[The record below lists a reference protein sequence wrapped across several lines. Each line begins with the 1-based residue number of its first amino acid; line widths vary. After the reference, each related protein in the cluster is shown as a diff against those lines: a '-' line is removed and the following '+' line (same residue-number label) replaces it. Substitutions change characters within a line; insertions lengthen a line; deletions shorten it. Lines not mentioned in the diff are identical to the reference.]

1 MTLAHISVAMKKG
14 TVRSMDIPKRTLVNL
29 YKLMLRLRLF
39 EEKIVSVYCDQ
50 DMKTPVHLYIG
61 EEAVAAGVCANLHKE
76 DYVFSTH
83 RSHGHY
89 LAKGGDMKSLMAE
102 LYGRTTGCSKG
113 KGGSMHVVDPE
124 VGVCGSTAIV
134 GGNIP
139 LSVGAALAS
148 AMQKKRHVAVS
159 FFGDGAVDEGTFH
172 ESLNFAALKVLPVV
186 FVCENNFYATHSHQ
200 SKRQPHDHIYR
211 LAKNYLMPGVRVDGN
226 DVLKVF
232 VTAREAVRRARKR
245 EGPTLIECRTYR
257 WKGHVGPDCD
267 IKLGY
272 REQKE
277 LDRWMKRCPVKRF
290 EKKLV
295 NEGVMTRRDVERITE
310 KIDREVHEA
319 YVFGKESPHPKAKEL
334 LEDVW
339 K

>member
-1 MTLAHISVAMKKG
+1 MTDISKK
-14 TVRSMDIPKRTLVNL
+14 MLIHL
-29 YKLMLRLRLF
+29 YKLMLRIRRF
-39 EEKIVSVYCDQ
+39 EEKIVDVYCDQ

-61 EEAVAAGVCANLHKE
+61 QEAVAVGVCANLKSE

-89 LAKGGDMKSLMAE
+89 LAKGGDMRGLMAE
-102 LYGRTTGCSKG
+102 LYGRKTGCSRG

-148 AMQKKRHVAVS
+148 AMQKKKRVAVS
-159 FFGDGAVDEGTFH
+159 FFGDGAADEGAFH
-172 ESLNFAALKVLPVV
+172 ESLNFAALKKLPVV

-200 SKRQPHDHIYR
+200 SKRQPHDHIYK
-211 LAKNYLMPGVRVDGN
+211 LARFYLMPGVRVDGN
-226 DVLKVF
+226 DVAKVF
-232 VTAREAVRRARKR
+232 SAAQEAVKRARR
-245 EGPTLIECRTYR
+245 GHGPTLIECRTFR
-257 WKGHVGPDCD
+257 WKGHVGPECD

-272 REQKE
+272 RKQEE
-277 LDRWMKRCPVKRF
+277 LDAWVKKCPVRRF
-290 EKKLV
+290 ERKLLK
-295 NEGVMTRRDVERITE
+295 EGIVRKAQVDRITRE
-310 KIDREVHEA
+310 IDGEVHDA
-319 YVFGKESPHPKAKEL
+319 YLFGKRSPAPDVNEL

-339 K
+339 KLD

>member
-1 MTLAHISVAMKKG
+1 
-14 TVRSMDIPKRTLVNL
+14 
-29 YKLMLRLRLF
+29 MLRIRRF
-39 EEKIVSVYCDQ
+39 EEKIVDVYCDQ

-61 EEAVAAGVCANLHKE
+61 QEAVAAGVCANLRRE

-89 LAKGGDMKSLMAE
+89 LAKGGDMKGLMAE
-102 LYGRTTGCSKG
+102 LYGRRTGCSRG

-148 AMQKKRHVAVS
+148 VMQKTKRVAVS
-159 FFGDGAVDEGTFH
+159 FFGDGAADEGAFH
-172 ESLNFAALKVLPVV
+172 ESLNFAALKKLPVV

-200 SKRQPHDHIYR
+200 SKRQPHDHIYK
-211 LAKNYLMPGVRVDGN
+211 LAKFHLMPGVRVDGN
-226 DVLKVF
+226 DVVKVF
-232 VTAREAVRRARKR
+232 NAAQEAVKRARR
-245 EGPTLIECRTYR
+245 GHGPTLIECRTFR
-257 WKGHVGPDCD
+257 WKGHVGPECD

-272 REQKE
+272 RGQGE
-277 LDRWMKRCPVKRF
+277 LDEWVKKCPVRRF
-290 EKKLV
+290 ERKLMREGIVKKAQV
-295 NEGVMTRRDVERITE
+295 DRITRE
-310 KIDREVHEA
+310 IDGEVHDA
-319 YVFGKESPHPKAKEL
+319 YLFGKRSPDPGVNEL

-339 K
+339 KLD

>member
-1 MTLAHISVAMKKG
+1 MRRAATTL
-14 TVRSMDIPKRTLVNL
+14 MDVPKRTLIHL
-29 YKLMLRLRLF
+29 YKLMMRIRRF
-39 EEKIVSVYCDQ
+39 EEKIVSVYGNQ

-61 EEAVAAGVCANLHKE
+61 QEAVAAGVCANLRKE

-89 LAKGGDMKSLMAE
+89 LAKGGDMKGLMAE
-102 LYGRTTGCSKG
+102 LYGRKSGCCRG

-148 AMQKKRHVAVS
+148 VMQKRKRVAVS
-159 FFGDGAVDEGTFH
+159 FFGDGAVDEGAFH
-172 ESLNFAALKVLPVV
+172 ESLSFAALKTLPVV

-200 SKRQPHDHIYR
+200 SKRQPHDHIHK
-211 LAKNYLMPGVRVDGN
+211 LAKYYLMPGVRVDGN

-232 VTAREAVRRARKR
+232 RTAHEAIGRARAGN
-245 EGPTLIECRTYR
+245 GPTLMECRTYR

-267 IKLGY
+267 INLGY
-272 REQKE
+272 RKQEE
-277 LDRWMKRCPVKRF
+277 LDRWMRKCPVRRF
-290 EKKLV
+290 EKKLLSV
-295 NEGVMTRRDVERITE
+295 SVLEKTHVDKMTRE
-310 KIDREVHEA
+310 IDREVHDA
-319 YVFGKESPHPKAKEL
+319 YLFGKTSPDPDASEL

-339 K
+339 R

>member
-1 MTLAHISVAMKKG
+1 
-14 TVRSMDIPKRTLVNL
+14 
-29 YKLMLRLRLF
+29 MLRIRRF
-39 EEKIVSVYCDQ
+39 EEKIVDVYCDQ

-61 EEAVAAGVCANLHKE
+61 QEAVAAGVCANLRRE

-89 LAKGGDMKSLMAE
+89 LAKGGDMKGLMAE
-102 LYGRTTGCSKG
+102 LYGRKTGCSRG
-113 KGGSMHVVDPE
+113 KGGSMHVVDPDA
-124 VGVCGSTAIV
+124 GVCGSTAIV

-148 AMQKKRHVAVS
+148 AMQKNRRVAVS
-159 FFGDGAVDEGTFH
+159 FFGDGAVDEGVFH
-172 ESLNFAALKVLPVV
+172 ESLSFAGLKKLPVV

-211 LAKNYLMPGVRVDGN
+211 LSKYYLMPGVRVDGN

-232 VTAREAVRRARKR
+232 EAAREAVRRARR
-245 EGPTLIECRTYR
+245 GHGPTLIECRTFR
-257 WKGHVGPDCD
+257 WKGHVGPECD

-272 REQKE
+272 RTQEE
-277 LDRWMKRCPVKRF
+277 LDAWMKKCPVKRL
-290 EKKLV
+290 ERRLLKRGTLKKTQL
-295 NEGVMTRRDVERITE
+295 DRITRE
-310 KIDREVHEA
+310 IDGQVHDA
-319 YVFGKESPHPKAKEL
+319 YLFGKRSPHPGVNEL

-339 K
+339 KLN

>member
-1 MTLAHISVAMKKG
+1 MRGDATTMT
-14 TVRSMDIPKRTLVNL
+14 DIPKKTLIRL
-29 YKLMLRLRLF
+29 YKLMLRIRRF

-61 EEAVAAGVCANLHKE
+61 QEAVAAGVCANLRKE
-76 DYVFSTH
+76 DYIFSTH

-89 LAKGGDMKSLMAE
+89 LAKGGDIKRLMAE
-102 LYGRTTGCSKG
+102 LYGRNTGCSRG
-113 KGGSMHVVDPE
+113 KGGSMHVVDPA

-139 LSVGAALAS
+139 LSVGAALAY
-148 AMQKKRHVAVS
+148 AIQKRKQVAVS
-159 FFGDGAVDEGTFH
+159 FFGDGAVDEGVFH
-172 ESLNFAALKVLPVV
+172 EGLNFAALKNLPVV

-200 SKRQPHDHIYR
+200 SKRQPHDHIHK
-211 LAKNYLMPGVRVDGN
+211 LARSYLMPGVRVDGN

-232 VTAREAVRRARKR
+232 RTAHQAVGRARTGR
-245 EGPTLIECRTYR
+245 GPTLIECRTYR

-272 REQKE
+272 RKQEE
-277 LDRWMKRCPVKRF
+277 LDWWVKRCPVRRF
-290 EKKLV
+290 EKRLV
-295 NEGVMTRRDVERITE
+295 REGVVKKAEIDRITRE
-310 KIDREVHEA
+310 IDREVHDA
-319 YVFGKESPHPKAKEL
+319 YLFGKRSPHPGVNEL

-339 K
+339 NLNG

>member
-1 MTLAHISVAMKKG
+1 MSKNTTTLTNVPKK
-14 TVRSMDIPKRTLVNL
+14 TLVHL
-29 YKLMLRLRLF
+29 YKLMLRIRRF
-39 EEKIVSVYCDQ
+39 EEKIVNVYCDQ

-61 EEAVAAGVCANLHKE
+61 QEAVAAGVCANLRKD

-89 LAKGGDMKSLMAE
+89 LAKGGDMNGLMAE
-102 LYGRTTGCSKG
+102 LYGRKTGCCRG

-148 AMQKKRHVAVS
+148 MMQKKKRVAVS
-159 FFGDGAVDEGTFH
+159 FFGDGAVDEGAFH
-172 ESLNFAALKVLPVV
+172 ESLNFAALKRLPVV

-200 SKRQPHDHIYR
+200 SKRQPHDHIHKLSKY
-211 LAKNYLMPGVRVDGN
+211 YLIPGVRVDGN

-232 VTAREAVRRARKR
+232 GAAREAVNKARRGD
-245 EGPTLIECRTYR
+245 GPTLMECRTFR
-257 WKGHVGPDCD
+257 WKGHVGPECD

-272 REQKE
+272 RKQEE
-277 LDRWMKRCPVKRF
+277 LDAWMRKCPVRRF
-290 EKKLV
+290 ERRLV
-295 NEGVMTRRDVERITE
+295 NGGVVKQAYVDRLTRQ
-310 KIDREVHEA
+310 IDREVHDA
-319 YVFGKESPHPKAKEL
+319 YLYGKRSPEPAVEEL

-339 K
+339 VLH

>member
-1 MTLAHISVAMKKG
+1 MSKRIPQLA
-14 TVRSMDIPKRTLVNL
+14 DIPKKTLVNL
-29 YKLMLRLRLF
+29 YKSMLEIRRF
-39 EEKIVSVYCDQ
+39 EEKIVSVYSDQ
-50 DMKTPVHLYIG
+50 DMKTPVHLYLG
-61 EEAVAAGVCANLHKE
+61 EEAVAAGTCANLRRE

-89 LAKGGDMKSLMAE
+89 LAKGGDMKRLMAE
-102 LYGRTTGCSKG
+102 LYGRTTGCSRG

-139 LSVGAALAS
+139 LSVGAALAF
-148 AMQKKRHVAVS
+148 AMQKKKRVAVA

-172 ESLNFAALKVLPVV
+172 EGLNFAALKRLPVI

-200 SKRQPHDHIYR
+200 SKRQPHDHIHR

-226 DVLKVF
+226 DVLEVF
-232 VTAREAVRRARKR
+232 STAREAVRRARTGG
-245 EGPTLIECRTYR
+245 GPTLIECRTYR

-272 REQKE
+272 RTQTE
-277 LDRWMKRCPVKRF
+277 LNRWMRRCPVRRYEKRLL
-290 EKKLV
+290 E
-295 NEGVMTRRDVERITE
+295 EGVVKPNDVARIGRR
-310 KIDREVHEA
+310 IDGEVHDA
-319 YVFGKESPHPKAKEL
+319 YLFGKASSHPKASEL

>member
-1 MTLAHISVAMKKG
+1 MKKD
-14 TVRSMDIPKRTLVNL
+14 TARLTDIPKKTLIKL
-29 YKLMLRLRLF
+29 YKLMLEIRRF

-61 EEAVAAGVCANLHKE
+61 QEAVAAGVCANLRRE

-89 LAKGGDMKSLMAE
+89 LAKGGDMRGLMAE
-102 LYGRTTGCSKG
+102 LYGRKTGCSRG

-124 VGVCGSTAIV
+124 VGVCGSTALV

-148 AMQKKRHVAVS
+148 VMQKTKQVAVS
-159 FFGDGAVDEGTFH
+159 FFGDGAVDEGAFH
-172 ESLNFAALKVLPVV
+172 ESLNFAALKRLPVI

-200 SKRQPHDHIYR
+200 SKRQPHDHIYK
-211 LAKNYLMPGVRVDGN
+211 LAKLYLMPGVRVDGN

-232 VTAREAVRRARKR
+232 GVAREAVRRARKGD
-245 EGPTLIECRTYR
+245 GPTLIECRTYR

-272 REQKE
+272 RTQEE
-277 LDRWMKRCPVKRF
+277 LDRWMKRCPIRRF
-290 EKKLV
+290 EKRLV
-295 NEGVMTRRDVERITE
+295 NQGVMTRTDIDRITR
-310 KIDREVHEA
+310 KIDREIHDS
-319 YVFGKESPHPKAKEL
+319 YLFGKGSPHPKANEL
-334 LEDVW
+334 LEDVC

>member
-1 MTLAHISVAMKKG
+1 MSKRIPQLA
-14 TVRSMDIPKRTLVNL
+14 DIPKKTLVNL
-29 YKLMLRLRLF
+29 YKSMLEIRRF

-50 DMKTPVHLYIG
+50 DMKTPVHLYLG
-61 EEAVAAGVCANLHKE
+61 EEAVAAGTCANLRRE

-83 RSHGHY
+83 RSHGHD
-89 LAKGGDMKSLMAE
+89 LAKGGDMKRLMAE
-102 LYGRTTGCSKG
+102 LYGRTTGCSRG

-139 LSVGAALAS
+139 LSVGAALAFV
-148 AMQKKRHVAVS
+148 MQKKKRVAVS
-159 FFGDGAVDEGTFH
+159 FFGDGAADEGTFH
-172 ESLNFAALKVLPVV
+172 EGLNFAALKRLPVI

-200 SKRQPHDHIYR
+200 SKRQPHDHIHR

-226 DVLKVF
+226 DVLEVF
-232 VTAREAVRRARKR
+232 STAREAVTRARTGG
-245 EGPTLIECRTYR
+245 GPTLIECRTYR

-272 REQKE
+272 RTQTE
-277 LDRWMKRCPVKRF
+277 LNRWMRRCPVRRYEKRLL
-290 EKKLV
+290 E
-295 NEGVMTRRDVERITE
+295 EGVVKPNDVARIGRRVDG
-310 KIDREVHEA
+310 EVHDA
-319 YVFGKESPHPKAKEL
+319 YLFGKASSHPRASEL